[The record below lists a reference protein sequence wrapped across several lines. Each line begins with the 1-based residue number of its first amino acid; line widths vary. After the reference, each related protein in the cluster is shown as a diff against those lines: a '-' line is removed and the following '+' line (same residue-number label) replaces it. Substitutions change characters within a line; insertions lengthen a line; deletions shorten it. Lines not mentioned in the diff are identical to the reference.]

1 MIESNY
7 KIDFTII
14 SIFKFG
20 IGFDWCKI
28 KVTSIVITRGKY
40 ANYYLKKVQIFLLI
54 FKNNNTIYT
63 INFKIKK
70 ILKWISLSHGITFD
84 ITFYHTLIKTNQQL

>member
-54 FKNNNTIYT
+54 FKNNNTIVRT
-63 INFKIKK
+63 QFNLNPKRE
-70 ILKWISLSHGITFD
+70 WIQVHVAQTMNL
-84 ITFYHTLIKTNQQL
+84 